1 MERGE
6 LKITTEFIGENGE
19 SITSEETIKFDT
31 ENSGIVAEIE
41 YISTSDGGPV
51 MRPRKPRL

>member
-6 LKITTEFIGENGE
+6 LKITTEFIGNDGE
-19 SITSEETIKFDT
+19 RITSEETINFDT

-41 YISTSDGGPV
+41 YISPSNGGPV
-51 MRPRKPRL
+51 MRPRKPRV

>member
-19 SITSEETIKFDT
+19 RITNEETINFDT
-31 ENSGIVAEIE
+31 DMSATVAEIDYVSVAE
-41 YISTSDGGPV
+41 GGPI